1 MNFYE
6 IKNGF
11 SKYKTK
17 AVGYTRKIDIHKFIK
32 FGEYLNGL
40 LSEINISKA
49 TEDLNNKII
58 KLINRKYIFF
68 KHACETFRKIKC

>member
-1 MNFYE
+1 MSFYE
-6 IKNGF
+6 TKTGF

-17 AVGYTRKIDIHKFIK
+17 AVGNTRKIDIYKFIK
-32 FGEYLNGL
+32 FGEYLNEL

-49 TEDLNNKII
+49 TEDLNNKIN

-68 KHACETFRKIKC
+68 KHAC